1 MNRIQFQ
8 TIANEVGVNVRT
20 IYRVMNNNGAVS
32 NSTRKKVVN
41 ALNRYGYLCAGQRK
55 SENIVFDICKNEF
68 VERIGIQLM
77 QSLSMQD
84 FKCIPTNH
92 MENRERFMAAVSDAS
107 VVVMCSFLG
116 QRLIDEIKFANPDC
130 VVINILGGSC
140 GDVAIDSDDY
150 LGGAIAARHLYANGH
165 RHVLVA
171 SALDQP
177 NHVDRCKSFRAE
189 MMFLNPACQVDFLEF
204 VPGRDDAPFFW
215 HRYFSAERNLPTAI
229 FCTMGGIAY
238 HLPYYAAKYGIRIP
252 EDISLV
258 CYNRP
263 RDSNFHSTSTWEL
276 FPLDSIVF
284 EPEQIVTWANYFILH
299 RPLDTAGN
307 PVHTLIRPKLVVN
320 NTVKNINS
328 GEEL

>member
-8 TIANEVGVNVRT
+8 TIADEVGVNVRT

-32 NSTRKKVVN
+32 DSTRKKVVN
-41 ALNRYGYLCAGQRK
+41 ALNRYGYVCAGQRK
-55 SENIVFDICKNEF
+55 SENIVFDISKNEF
-68 VERIGIQLM
+68 TERIGIQLM

-84 FKCIPTNH
+84 YKCIPTDH
-92 MENRERFMAAVSDAS
+92 TVNRERFMAAVSEAS
-107 VVVMCSFLG
+107 VVVMCSFPR

-130 VVINILGGSC
+130 VVINILGGDC

-150 LGGAIAARHLYANGH
+150 LGGAMAARHLYANGH

-177 NHVDRCKSFRAE
+177 NHVDRYKSFKAE
-189 MMFLNPACQVDFLEF
+189 MLFLNPECQVDFLEF
-204 VPGRDDAPFFW
+204 VPGRDDAPVFW
-215 HRYFSAERNLPTAI
+215 HRYFSVEKNLPTAI

-238 HLPYYAAKYGIRIP
+238 YLPYYAAKCGIRIP

-263 RDSNFHSTSTWEL
+263 RDSNSHSASAGEL

-284 EPEQIVTWANYFILH
+284 EPEQIVTWGNYFILH

-328 GEEL
+328 GVDL

>member
-107 VVVMCSFLG
+107 VVVMCSFPG
-116 QRLIDEIKFANPDC
+116 QRLIDEIKSLSTNKL
-130 VVINILGGSC
+130 ILIAPCAILSSRKNNGGKH
-140 GDVAIDSDDY
+140 GNDKAENM
-150 LGGAIAARHLYANGH
+150 GNNG
-165 RHVLVA
+165 
-171 SALDQP
+171 
-177 NHVDRCKSFRAE
+177 
-189 MMFLNPACQVDFLEF
+189 
-204 VPGRDDAPFFW
+204 
-215 HRYFSAERNLPTAI
+215 
-229 FCTMGGIAY
+229 
-238 HLPYYAAKYGIRIP
+238 
-252 EDISLV
+252 
-258 CYNRP
+258 
-263 RDSNFHSTSTWEL
+263 
-276 FPLDSIVF
+276 
-284 EPEQIVTWANYFILH
+284 
-299 RPLDTAGN
+299 
-307 PVHTLIRPKLVVN
+307 
-320 NTVKNINS
+320 
-328 GEEL
+328 

>member
-8 TIANEVGVNVRT
+8 TIADEVGVNVRT

-32 NSTRKKVVN
+32 DSTRKKVVN
-41 ALNRYGYLCAGQRK
+41 ALNRYGYVCAGQRK
-55 SENIVFDICKNEF
+55 SENIVFDISKNEF
-68 VERIGIQLM
+68 TERIGIQLM

-84 FKCIPTNH
+84 YKCIPTDH
-92 MENRERFMAAVSDAS
+92 TVNRERFMAAVSEAS
-107 VVVMCSFLG
+107 VVVMCSFPR

-130 VVINILGGSC
+130 VVINILGGDC

-150 LGGAIAARHLYANGH
+150 LGGAMAARHLYANGH

-177 NHVDRCKSFRAE
+177 NHVDRYKSFKAE
-189 MMFLNPACQVDFLEF
+189 MLFLNPECQVDFLEF
-204 VPGRDDAPFFW
+204 VPGKDDAPVFW
-215 HRYFSAERNLPTAI
+215 SRYFSSVKKLPTAI

-238 HLPYYAAKYGIRIP
+238 YLPYYASGCGIRIP
-252 EDISLV
+252 EDVSLI
-258 CYNRP
+258 CYNRLK
-263 RDSNFHSTSTWEL
+263 DSHIQSALPGEL

-284 EPEQIVTWANYFILH
+284 EPEQLVAWGKYYILH

-307 PVHTLIRPKLVVN
+307 PVHTLIRPKLVIN

-328 GEEL
+328 EVDL

>member
-107 VVVMCSFLG
+107 VVVMCSFQVSGLLM
-116 QRLIDEIKFANPDC
+116 RLNSQIRIVWSSIFWVE
-130 VVINILGGSC
+130 VVVMLPLIPMI
-140 GDVAIDSDDY
+140 I
-150 LGGAIAARHLYANGH
+150 
-165 RHVLVA
+165 
-171 SALDQP
+171 
-177 NHVDRCKSFRAE
+177 
-189 MMFLNPACQVDFLEF
+189 
-204 VPGRDDAPFFW
+204 
-215 HRYFSAERNLPTAI
+215 SAEP
-229 FCTMGGIAY
+229 
-238 HLPYYAAKYGIRIP
+238 
-252 EDISLV
+252 
-258 CYNRP
+258 
-263 RDSNFHSTSTWEL
+263 
-276 FPLDSIVF
+276 
-284 EPEQIVTWANYFILH
+284 
-299 RPLDTAGN
+299 
-307 PVHTLIRPKLVVN
+307 
-320 NTVKNINS
+320 
-328 GEEL
+328 